1 MNNLQTIPF
10 DNELV
15 RYWVKAVMA
24 AQPNQNAIPTR
35 IKVLPY
41 DTAEQRHDALYHV
54 AQALAGNMLY
64 RGGVYRVEAP
74 EPFSKRDTVNL
85 QAETPAALVVTLPNL
100 QATLL
105 APWRGTNGRRYS
117 GGLELVLFAGDT
129 LPKDKSRQLRLR
141 VRRDAEGKWCELK
154 IIAPPAARFMAD
166 ETQVSDADKEGLLAF
181 MDIFMSNG
189 NLMEVGKLMLQI
201 IKLSYATNDERAKAV
216 EEVNFLFN
224 TEAPKT

>member
-41 DTAEQRHDALYHV
+41 ETAEQRHDALYHV
-54 AQALAGNMLY
+54 AQAFAANMLY
-64 RGGVYRVEAP
+64 RGGVYRIEAP
-74 EPFSKRDTVNL
+74 VQFAKRDTVNL
-85 QAETPAALVVTLPNL
+85 QAETPAALVITMPNL

-105 APWRGTNGRRYS
+105 APWQGTNGRRYN

-129 LPKDKSRQLRLR
+129 LPKDKARQLRLR
-141 VRRDAEGKWCELK
+141 VRRDGEGKWCDLK
-154 IIAPPAARFMAD
+154 ISAPPAARFMAD
-166 ETQVSDADKEGLLAF
+166 ETKVSDAEKEGLLAF
-181 MDIFMSNG
+181 MEIFMNNG

-201 IKLSYATNDERAKAV
+201 ITLVYATNDERAKAV
-216 EEVNFLFN
+216 EEITFLFN
-224 TEAPKT
+224 TEPAKT